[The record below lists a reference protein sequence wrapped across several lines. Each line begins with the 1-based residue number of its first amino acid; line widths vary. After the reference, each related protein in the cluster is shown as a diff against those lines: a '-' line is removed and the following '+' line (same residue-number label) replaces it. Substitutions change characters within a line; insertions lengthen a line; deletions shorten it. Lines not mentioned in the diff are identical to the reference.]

1 MRIHTLVH
9 ALLQIHADTPQD
21 ARTRACIH
29 THIHHH
35 YQSASEE
42 VLRKRAEE
50 TEAACTR
57 TEEERVRAEAA
68 CRLMEEEEEEER
80 VRKQTEEAVQKV
92 CAHACTPA
100 VQPHLVQTCMCI

>member
-9 ALLQIHADTPQD
+9 ALMQIHTDTPQD

-29 THIHHH
+29 THAFAYIHHR

-57 TEEERVRAEAA
+57 TEEECVRAEAA

-80 VRKQTEEAVQKV
+80 VRKQTEEAAQQV
-92 CAHACTPA
+92 CAHACTHDVHEYMA
-100 VQPHLVQTCMCI
+100 